1 VSGLVADSAGLV
13 QERWADNFTI
23 GSGLVLHEVTGVF
36 FFGFSGVTTH
46 LAEWR
51 DGGGGGGGGGLGL
64 VVVVVV
70 VSSGRHFD
78 LLFLIESLLYGLFD
92 KKHFNFLSN
101 V

>member
-1 VSGLVADSAGLV
+1 VTGFAADTAGLI

-23 GSGLVLHEVTGVF
+23 GSGLVLHEVAVVF
-36 FFGFSGVTTH
+36 FFGFSGITTH

-51 DGGGGGGGGGLGL
+51 GGGG
-64 VVVVVV
+64 VV
-70 VSSGRHFD
+70 VSSGRRHFD
-78 LLFLIESLLYGLFD
+78 GLFLIESLLYGLFE

>member
-1 VSGLVADSAGLV
+1 VAGFAADTAGLI

-23 GSGLVLHEVTGVF
+23 GSWLVLDEVAGVF
-36 FFGFSGVTTH
+36 FFGFSGITAH

-51 DGGGGGGGGGLGL
+51 GGGGGGGGL
-64 VVVVVV
+64 V
-70 VSSGRHFD
+70 VSSGRRHFD
-78 LLFLIESLLYGLFD
+78 GLFLIESLLYGLFD